1 MQRDIDFRLVDNL
14 TDPGTKPP
22 PFTREAPLPPPA
34 DAKIAQ
40 GVPMLHDS
48 DPFPPPVPLPPRN
61 PSISILVARS
71 ACHTRTNEEVLSALA
86 PFFDRVQR
94 EVNLRA
100 TAALCEQAA
109 DICAGL
115 LDGRQQMAVSDVFD
129 YLLVRERLAGFAG
142 KGAIPLLWARR
153 PGAPATTRASSAP
166 GECILLV
173 VGREAPYRVPGDL
186 KGKRLA
192 VTARY
197 GNAPGAFLTGLLV
210 AAGHP
215 LDQPFFSKVTLRR
228 YAKDAVLDVIKD
240 RADAACVDEGTL
252 AALNDFYGID
262 ARVRMLA
269 ASPRYDLSLLYTSEN
284 NMATHRTEIEQIRD
298 RVTALGT
305 DAEGQELLFLFDTA
319 SWHDYR
325 DGDFTLAEEHFPTFL
340 TFLEKTPTDLKGLL
354 DPHAAIDARTY
365 DRYGDE

>member
-14 TDPGTKPP
+14 TDPGTEPP
-22 PFTREAPLPPPA
+22 PFTREAPPPPPA

-48 DPFPPPVPLPPRN
+48 DPFPPPVPLPQRN

-129 YLLVRERLAGFAG
+129 YLLVRKRLAGFAG

-153 PGAPATTRASSAP
+153 PCAPATTQASSAP

-173 VGREAPYRVPGDL
+173 VGRDAPYRAPGDL

-192 VTARY
+192 LTARY
-197 GNAPGAFLTGLLV
+197 GNAPGAFLTEVLLG
-210 AAGHP
+210 AGHP

-240 RADAACVDEGTL
+240 RADVACVDEGTL

-262 ARVRMLA
+262 ARVRTLA
-269 ASPRYDLSLLYTSEN
+269 ASPRYDLSVLYTSEN
-284 NMATHRTEIEQIRD
+284 NMVTHRTEIKQIRD

-319 SWHDYR
+319 SWNDYR
-325 DGDFTLAEEHFPTFL
+325 DGDFVLAEEHFPSFL
-340 TFLEKTPTDLKGLL
+340 RFLDETPADLKGLL
-354 DPHAAIDARTY
+354 DPRAAIDARTY